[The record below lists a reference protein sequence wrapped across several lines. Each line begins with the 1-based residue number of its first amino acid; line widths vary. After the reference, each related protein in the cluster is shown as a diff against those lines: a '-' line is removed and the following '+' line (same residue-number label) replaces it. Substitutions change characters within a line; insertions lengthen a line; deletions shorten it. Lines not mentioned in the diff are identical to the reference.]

1 MALSSLSTHLH
12 SHRRVAFRPL
22 PHTRNARICCSV
34 APNNFLVPDVSQ
46 VQAPAAPAQT
56 EDPKNK
62 PECFGVF
69 CLTYD
74 LQAEEE
80 TKSWKKLINI
90 AVSGAAG
97 MISNHL
103 LFKEFYSHWV
113 LQPSGPSLHVILV
126 LDYGLSDNL
135 QQSKPYQLAS
145 GEVFGPDQPI
155 ALKLLGSERSFQAL
169 EVYDRGLGN

>member
-1 MALSSLSTHLH
+1 MAVAELSTPSYTKTHLFQLSQLSSLSTHLH

-34 APNNFLVPDVSQ
+34 APNSNFLVPDVSQ

-80 TKSWKKLINI
+80 TK
-90 AVSGAAG
+90 
-97 MISNHL
+97 
-103 LFKEFYSHWV
+103 
-113 LQPSGPSLHVILV
+113 
-126 LDYGLSDNL
+126 
-135 QQSKPYQLAS
+135 
-145 GEVFGPDQPI
+145 
-155 ALKLLGSERSFQAL
+155 
-169 EVYDRGLGN
+169 

>member
-1 MALSSLSTHLH
+1 MAVAELSTPSYTKTHLFQLSQLSSLSTHLH

-34 APNNFLVPDVSQ
+34 APNQ

-103 LFKEFYSHWV
+103 LFKTLRKAETLCTGYDFYDD
-113 LQPSGPSLHVILV
+113 L
-126 LDYGLSDNL
+126 
-135 QQSKPYQLAS
+135 
-145 GEVFGPDQPI
+145 
-155 ALKLLGSERSFQAL
+155 
-169 EVYDRGLGN
+169 

>member
-1 MALSSLSTHLH
+1 MAVAELSTPSYTKTHLFQLSQLSSLSTHLH

-34 APNNFLVPDVSQ
+34 APNQ

-103 LFKEFYSHWV
+103 LFKTLRKAETLCIGYDFYDD
-113 LQPSGPSLHVILV
+113 L
-126 LDYGLSDNL
+126 
-135 QQSKPYQLAS
+135 
-145 GEVFGPDQPI
+145 
-155 ALKLLGSERSFQAL
+155 
-169 EVYDRGLGN
+169 